1 MKTLKFNNR
10 EEWLEARRGK
20 ITGSRLKDIV
30 LKRGTTPKIGYY
42 ELIAERLAV
51 AADDESPMDRG
62 TRLEEEAL
70 ANFTEETGKKL
81 DTSLIIWT
89 RDDNDCIALSPDG
102 VVEDSNET
110 EAVEVKCLSS
120 AKHIEALLTQK
131 IPPEYEEQ
139 MIQYFI
145 VNDALQTLYWVFYD
159 PRIGYGKDFHC
170 IEVRREDVQEKV
182 LECLTYQRQ
191 VLEEVDDIVNQL
203 TF

>member
-1 MKTLKFNNR
+1 MKTLKFDNR
-10 EEWLEARRGK
+10 EDWLEARRGK

-70 ANFTEETGKKL
+70 ARFTEETEKKL

-89 RDDNDCIALSPDG
+89 REDNDCIALSPDG

-131 IPPEYEEQ
+131 IPSEYEEQ

-145 VNDALQTLYWVFYD
+145 VNDALQTLYWAFYD
-159 PRIGYGKDFHC
+159 PRIGYSKDFHC
-170 IEVRREDVQEKV
+170 IEVKREDVQEKV
-182 LECLTYQRQ
+182 LECLAYQRQ
-191 VLEEVDDIVNQL
+191 VLEEVDEIVNQI